1 MVARDESN
9 LDMEAIVG
17 KLSSS
22 ENLQCSPVSFLIRSI
37 SELLEG
43 KKTPDAFAQETI
55 IATKKAQF
63 YFKHMPHELQVQN
76 LDVFDR
82 EFRMADEINEYIKAY
97 TEMTD
102 EDRRSVECFN
112 DAILSFVKKYI

>member
-55 IATKKAQF
+55 IATKRRNF
-63 YFKHMPHELQVQN
+63 ISSTCRMSCRFRILMSLTGN
-76 LDVFDR
+76 L
-82 EFRMADEINEYIKAY
+82 EWQMK
-97 TEMTD
+97 
-102 EDRRSVECFN
+102 
-112 DAILSFVKKYI
+112 

>member
-1 MVARDESN
+1 
-9 LDMEAIVG
+9 
-17 KLSSS
+17 
-22 ENLQCSPVSFLIRSI
+22 
-37 SELLEG
+37 
-43 KKTPDAFAQETI
+43 
-55 IATKKAQF
+55 
-63 YFKHMPHELQVQN
+63 MPHELQVQN